1 MGKLDGQITVAARVE
16 TQASV
21 PNLPKDLWYRF
32 PEKYEPNL
40 SVQADGFAA
49 TALLVAMYTGEDLS
63 IRAPI
68 SPKLAYGLLEYRN
81 IFHGWLPKLFQM
93 VDIRYEKVKIAAGGN
108 KVKGV
113 GSAFSGGV
121 DSFFTLWSHLAEN
134 QPIVEARIT
143 HGLFLHGYDLRLDE
157 AAPYQA
163 IARKYSALFN
173 KYGLELILAST
184 NAYQFAEFRVDWALI
199 NGAPLIGAA
208 LLMSPLLQR
217 FYIPSW
223 TRYNEITPQGTSPLT
238 DHLLSTDHFDIVH
251 QGASISRF
259 EKISILSHW
268 PDTYDLLRVCSN
280 KQQSAELKNCSA
292 CHKCYRTMASLSIL
306 NALPKY
312 GTFDQKLSL
321 GDFFHWGIQTHMD
334 IGMARDNRN
343 KALKVGKIGLGLG
356 VELAIL
362 INIVV
367 KITVKTIKFFLPGKI
382 LYQIKRN
389 LFKPESDEAG
399 IQP

>member
-1 MGKLDGQITVAARVE
+1 VDVSYENVVTDHVE
-16 TQASV
+16 S
-21 PNLPKDLWYRF
+21 K
-32 PEKYEPNL
+32 
-40 SVQADGFAA
+40 A
-49 TALLVAMYTGEDLS
+49 TA
-63 IRAPI
+63 
-68 SPKLAYGLLEYRN
+68 
-81 IFHGWLPKLFQM
+81 
-93 VDIRYEKVKIAAGGN
+93 
-108 KVKGV
+108 V
-113 GSAFSGGV
+113 GTAFSGGV
-121 DSFFTLWSHLAEN
+121 DSFFTLWTHLAQN
-134 QPIVEARIT
+134 QPIAEARIT

-163 IARKYSALFN
+163 IARKYSDLFN

-184 NAYQFAEFRVDWALI
+184 NAYQFAEFRVDWALF

-238 DHLLSTDHFDIVH
+238 DHLLSTDYLDIVH
-251 QGASISRF
+251 HGGSTSRF
-259 EKISILSHW
+259 EKISILIHW
-268 PDTYDLLRVCSN
+268 PDTYDLLRVCSK

-292 CHKCYRTMASLSIL
+292 CHKCYRTMVSLSIL

-312 GTFDQKLSL
+312 STFDQKLSL

-343 KALKVGKIGLGLG
+343 KALKVGKIGLGLE
-356 VELAIL
+356 VELSIL

-367 KITVKTIKFFLPGKI
+367 KIAVKTIKFFLPRKI

-389 LFKPESDEAG
+389 IFKPESDEAG
-399 IQP
+399 IQT